1 MSKPN
6 RDFEAF
12 KREFIRRQEQFGL
25 DGYQV
30 YFKHEPVEGAFAS
43 INTDLGNMAAT
54 VSLNNEVPAKNKPFY
69 NPQRSAKHEAIHL
82 LLGRLEGNA
91 LYRFATSAEIYEAV
105 EELVHKLERL
115 IP

>member
-1 MSKPN
+1 MKPN

-25 DGYQV
+25 NGYQV
-30 YFKHEPVEGAFAS
+30 YFSHEPSDNSFAS
-43 INTDLGNMAAT
+43 IDADQGEMVAT
-54 VSLNNEVPAKNKPFY
+54 VRLNSDLPDKSKPFK
-69 NPQRSAKHEAIHL
+69 NPKQSAKHEAIHL
-82 LLGRLEGNA
+82 LLNRLEANA
-91 LYRFATSAEIYEAV
+91 LYRFATKEDIYEAT